1 MLARLE
7 TMILLEKEI
16 PLLAI
21 RKQIAS
27 AVDIIVQ
34 LGRLRD
40 GTRRVLEIAEVLG
53 CVEGEIELNRLF
65 FFEEEIVPDEEK
77 VVGALKKVSELICF
91 QKLKKAGIVRR
102 EDYGSM
108 INISMEN
115 VSGL

>member
-1 MLARLE
+1 MLSRLE

-40 GTRRVLEIAEVLG
+40 GTRHVLEIAEVLG
-53 CVEGEIELNRLF
+53 CIEGEIELNRLF
-65 FFEEEIVPDEEK
+65 FFEEEIELNEDK
-77 VVGALKKVSELICF
+77 VVGTLKKVGELICF
-91 QKLKKAGIVRR
+91 QKLKKAGFVRR
-102 EDYGSM
+102 EDYDSM
-108 INISMEN
+108 IIIDMEN
-115 VSGL
+115 ENGL